1 MWTASIAHGIRVANS
16 YSVETWLPHQPL
28 SSPFRRVGNSAPSP
42 YLFCFDQRKGEKFSP
57 PRLYD
62 VLLHRTYFLKIGA
75 NRRFAACRVSTAGNN
90 NFFPAPIGKGNGHL
104 LASFCVRISIHSHAR
119 LPFLRESKRTKID
132 LSLGGAR

>member
-1 MWTASIAHGIRVANS
+1 MESAWRTLIPWKPGCHTNHSLLPFVESVTVPLPPTSSVSTRERKRNSRRRDFMTYYYIALTSLRLEQTDVSPRVAF
-16 YSVETWLPHQPL
+16 P
-28 SSPFRRVGNSAPSP
+28 RR
-42 YLFCFDQRKGEKFSP
+42 
-57 PRLYD
+57 
-62 VLLHRTYFLKIGA
+62 
-75 NRRFAACRVSTAGNN
+75 GNN

>member
-75 NRRFAACRVSTAGNN
+75 NRRVSRFHGGEIIIFSLRQLEKEMDICSHLFAFASRSTRMRDYL
-90 NFFPAPIGKGNGHL
+90 FY
-104 LASFCVRISIHSHAR
+104 AR
-119 LPFLRESKRTKID
+119 AKEQKLIFH
-132 LSLGGAR
+132 